1 MGTSMLLLFYLQE
14 SYQILTVKIREK
26 FLPASIKGR
35 KVTFLTYARAF
46 CYCEQGLPSG
56 KTIYQSLTYRGF
68 VRAQLA

>member
-46 CYCEQGLPSG
+46 CSTRSVLKRNYF
-56 KTIYQSLTYRGF
+56 TRD
-68 VRAQLA
+68 